1 MPFPL
6 TLPLSNHYIRAMI
19 HTSLTSEDI
28 LGPDGMLSRRIDGF
42 EVRPSQLEMA
52 LLIQKAFHERLSVIV
67 EAGTGTGKTFGY
79 LVPVLLS
86 GKKAVIST
94 GTKNL
99 QEQIFKKDIPL
110 LKKATS
116 LDIDA
121 MVMKGRKNY
130 LCLHK
135 YHQHFLQQSLPDTAH
150 AKTHK
155 KIEVWL
161 KTTPFGDRGELG
173 WLADDDPLWDTLSA
187 SSEQCIGS
195 DCMFLE
201 DCFLGKLRSRAAR
214 ARIII
219 VNHHLFFADMKVKKG
234 GFGEIIPR
242 FQVAVFDEAHTIEE
256 IATTHFGES
265 ISTHQLTEFVNELEK
280 EIRTLPA
287 KERAEARKPLDD
299 IKGASEHLKNFF
311 NASENKGRIDPE
323 TLVGIRNGPVREIR
337 RGLSAVLSSP
347 NIQNPTAQWGLI
359 LERAKEL
366 DRQMEEIASKRDA
379 TWLNWYERRKR
390 SLVLHASPLDVSGS
404 MNRHLYEKVHSVVLT
419 SATLSTNHTFA
430 YIHSRLGLPE
440 GTLEGLHTSH
450 FDFETQT
457 RLYLPGNLPVPNEPD
472 FASEAA
478 SEIMRILMKTKGRAL
493 VLFTSYFNLHRV
505 HEIIAGQLPY
515 TVFKQGDAP
524 RSTLLEKFK
533 EDIHSVLLATGSF
546 WQGVDVPG
554 EALSCLIIDK
564 LPFASP
570 GDPMVAARVEAI
582 RSGGGNPFMD
592 YQVPSAIISLKQGL
606 GRLIRKASDHGV
618 LAILDK
624 RILTSR
630 YGGVF
635 LKSLPHIPVIRDRA
649 EIDRFFES
657 QKGTAKGAAK

>member
-1 MPFPL
+1 M
-6 TLPLSNHYIRAMI
+6 TLPLSSHYICAMI
-19 HTSLTSEDI
+19 HTSLTSENI
-28 LGPDGMLSRRIDGF
+28 LGPNGLLHKNLDGF
-42 EVRPSQLEMA
+42 EARPSQLEMA
-52 LLIQKAFHERLSVIV
+52 LLIQKALHERLSVIV

-99 QEQIFKKDIPL
+99 QEQIYKKDIPL
-110 LKKATS
+110 LKKATG

-121 MVMKGRKNY
+121 MIMKGRKNY

-135 YHQHFLQQSLPDTAH
+135 YHQHFQQQSLPDTAH
-150 AKTHK
+150 AKTQQR
-155 KIEVWL
+155 IEAWL
-161 KTTPFGDRGELG
+161 QTTLFGDRGELG
-173 WLADDDPLWDTLSA
+173 WLADDDPLWDALSA
-187 SSEQCIGS
+187 SSDQCIGL

-201 DCFLGKLRSRAAR
+201 DCFLAKLRSRAAS

-265 ISTHQLTEFVNELEK
+265 ISTHQLTEFVNELET
-280 EIRTLPA
+280 EIRTLPSE
-287 KERAEARKPLDD
+287 KRAEARKPLDD
-299 IKGASEHLKNFF
+299 IRGASEHLKNFF

-323 TLVGIRNGPVREIR
+323 SLSDIRNGPVREIR
-337 RGLSAVLSSP
+337 RSLSAVLSSP
-347 NIQNPTAQWGLI
+347 MKNPNSSQWALI

-366 DRQMEEIASKRDA
+366 DRQMAEIVSKRDV

-390 SLVLHASPLDVSGS
+390 SLVLHASPLDVSSS
-404 MNRHLYEKVHSVVLT
+404 MNQHLYEKVHSVVLT
-419 SATLSTNHTFA
+419 SATLSTNNTFD
-430 YIHSRLGLPE
+430 YIRSRLGLPE
-440 GTLEGLHTSH
+440 ETLEGLHTSH
-450 FDFETQT
+450 FDFATQT
-457 RLYLPGNLPVPNEPD
+457 LLYLPKNLPAPNEPD

-505 HEIIAGQLPY
+505 HKIIEGQLPY

-533 EDIHSVLLATGSF
+533 GDIHSVLLATGSF

-570 GDPMVAARVEAI
+570 GDPLVAARIEAI
-582 RSGGGNPFMD
+582 RAGGGNPFMD

-630 YGGVF
+630 YGGIF
-635 LKSLPHIPVIRDRA
+635 LKSLPHVPIIHDMV

-657 QKGTAKGAAK
+657 QKGAAK